1 MPFAKGSKIVCN
13 PCWFVED
20 SYVCTNAKNFA
31 YEHEETERHKTA
43 MPIWGKKFPD
53 ITDRKQLFVLITK
66 EEHMRRVAE
75 NEEKLKLKI
84 AKNEERVRKSPKK
97 GKFSGTEGE
106 QPDLLELFK
115 GHFLTDQ
122 DVVSKAKKNESLPE
136 KIDIN
141 HPSFSALMSATNGF
155 RSGVS
160 ESAQRYLFLSHGIL
174 SFLVCLG
181 GHIWI
186 KRPKGGFKMIFLA
199 QARKKESVTIFFC
212 RSVFKQSQINKKV

>member
-1 MPFAKGSKIVCN
+1 MFVQMRKISRTN
-13 PCWFVED
+13 TKKQSATKQPCLFG
-20 SYVCTNAKNFA
+20 
-31 YEHEETERHKTA
+31 
-43 MPIWGKKFPD
+43 GKKFPD

-75 NEEKLKLKI
+75 NEKKQKLKI

-122 DVVSKAKKNESLPE
+122 DVVSKAKNESLPE

-141 HPSFSALMSATNGF
+141 HHQSNV
-155 RSGVS
+155 SGG
-160 ESAQRYLFLSHGIL
+160 R
-174 SFLVCLG
+174 
-181 GHIWI
+181 
-186 KRPKGGFKMIFLA
+186 
-199 QARKKESVTIFFC
+199 
-212 RSVFKQSQINKKV
+212 N

>member
-1 MPFAKGSKIVCN
+1 
-13 PCWFVED
+13 
-20 SYVCTNAKNFA
+20 
-31 YEHEETERHKTA
+31 
-43 MPIWGKKFPD
+43 
-53 ITDRKQLFVLITK
+53 
-66 EEHMRRVAE
+66 MRRVAE
-75 NEEKLKLKI
+75 NEKKQKLKI

-122 DVVSKAKKNESLPE
+122 DVVSKAKNESLPE

-174 SFLVCLG
+174 SFLVCSG
-181 GHIWI
+181 GHI
-186 KRPKGGFKMIFLA
+186 
-199 QARKKESVTIFFC
+199 
-212 RSVFKQSQINKKV
+212 

>member
-1 MPFAKGSKIVCN
+1 MWVRRRQLCLYKC
-13 PCWFVED
+13 E
-20 SYVCTNAKNFA
+20 NFA

-43 MPIWGKKFPD
+43 MLIWGKKFPD
-53 ITDRKQLFVLITK
+53 ITDRKQSFVLITK

-122 DVVSKAKKNESLPE
+122 DVVSKAKNESLPE

-141 HPSFSALMSATNGF
+141 HPSFYKRFSKWGLRVGAEVLIFVSRNFELFGVFGGSYLDKKAKRRF
-155 RSGVS
+155 QDDLFSSG
-160 ESAQRYLFLSHGIL
+160 AKKRIRDYFFLS
-174 SFLVCLG
+174 VC
-181 GHIWI
+181 
-186 KRPKGGFKMIFLA
+186 F
-199 QARKKESVTIFFC
+199 
-212 RSVFKQSQINKKV
+212 